1 MADSNSSKPHSSDW
15 VSQSVSPSYLVP
27 ESVEHDRVETDY
39 QDERQEVTQYKEG
52 SLQANN
58 TSIS

>member
-1 MADSNSSKPHSSDW
+1 MADSNSSKPYSSDW
-15 VSQSVSPSYLVP
+15 VSQSYLVP